1 MKKTGFNT
9 DILEDARITESTARD
24 SKALALM
31 AEPKNMV
38 GEPCIDCT
46 VELIEFAGE
55 EVVGSFHNNKV
66 VVTG

>member
-55 EVVGSFHNNKV
+55 EVVRSFHDNQMV
-66 VVTG
+66 FTG

>member
-9 DILEDARITESTARD
+9 EILEDTGISETTARD

-38 GEPCIDCT
+38 GEPCIDGT
-46 VELIEFAGE
+46 VELIEFAGK

>member
-9 DILEDARITESTARD
+9 EILEDTRITESTVRD

-31 AEPKNMV
+31 AEAKNMI
-38 GEPCIDCT
+38 GEPCIDGT

-55 EVVGSFHNNKV
+55 EVVGSFHDNQMV
-66 VVTG
+66 FTG